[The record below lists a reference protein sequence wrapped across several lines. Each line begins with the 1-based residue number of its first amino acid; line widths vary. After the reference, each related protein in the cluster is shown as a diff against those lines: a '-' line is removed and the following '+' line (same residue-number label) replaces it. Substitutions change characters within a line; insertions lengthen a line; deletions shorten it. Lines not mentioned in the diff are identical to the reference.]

1 MRMKLSPPTSA
12 SRRRA
17 LWLAELTALFSL
29 ACSWLPVHSAEAPRA
44 ASGTSTHW
52 SFRPLTN
59 PPVPDV
65 QDVNWARSEIDR
77 FLLARL
83 MKAGIRPSAPADKRT
98 LIRRATFDLTGLP
111 PTPEEVD
118 AFLADESANAFDAVI
133 ERLLASPH
141 YGERWGRHWLDVVR
155 YADTAGETADFP
167 VPHAWRYR
175 NYVIDAFNHDKPYNE
190 FLREQVAGDI
200 LAAQLPVDAPPER
213 YRELLVATGYISI
226 ARRFGFDTDK
236 DLYLTIDD
244 TLDTVSKSV
253 LGLALGCARCHDHK
267 YDPISVEDYYALYGI
282 FESTRFPFP
291 GCEKTKS
298 PRDMVPLMT
307 PADWERI
314 VKPHQQQV
322 SELDRLLQDQAGKRT
337 AAANRYKEAS
347 ATSRRELGAGA
358 IDNGGQQPVAQL
370 DGKPLPPVE
379 VRRGDLLLL
388 SILPRGNHGAD
399 STTVELALAEVNG
412 NDRWSLTADA
422 LEEFHSGNPH
432 RDRQGNP
439 RTWCFLDV
447 RDGAAFLSDKVRD
460 IEKHP
465 GLHVWRLGEL
475 PSALINETEAPIKAW
490 TATFPPRSF
499 AVHPSAA
506 GGVAVG
512 WISPIDGPVSISGL
526 VADADAAG
534 GDGVAWKVELI
545 SQATG
550 DLLALADLENEVAA
564 TRVARDQLV
573 SQAPRFDLAYA
584 VAEGS
589 PHDAQIQRRGDPEN
603 RGDFVP
609 RRFLS
614 VLGGAP
620 VPPGSGSGRL
630 ELAESLASPDNP
642 LTPRVIVNRIWQHH
656 FGAGLVNTPSDFG
669 MRGADPSHP
678 ELIDYLARRF
688 IDGGWSIKGMH
699 RLIMKSA
706 AWQQASADDPERAR
720 VDAGDVLWWRFR
732 SRRLSAEEIRDT
744 ILAVTGELDPTP
756 GGPHPFPDE
765 KSWGFTQHGP
775 FNAVYDHNRRS
786 VYLMTQRIKRH
797 PFLTLFDGPD
807 ANSSTADRFSTTVP
821 TQALFF
827 ANDPFVHTKAEAF
840 AGRLMALPDDD
851 ARLDRTWRLAF
862 SRLPEVEERAAAHE
876 FLKDYSAELTDVP
889 EAERPRQAWSAW
901 LRVVL
906 SSNELIYID

>member
-1 MRMKLSPPTSA
+1 MYTELSSAPPSQFRLYAFVLSTIVAGLSIVWMLRPAQSA
-12 SRRRA
+12 DK
-17 LWLAELTALFSL
+17 
-29 ACSWLPVHSAEAPRA
+29 
-44 ASGTSTHW
+44 SGAVVSTHW
-52 SFRPLTN
+52 SFQPLISPT
-59 PPVPDV
+59 VPDLH
-65 QDVNWARSEIDR
+65 DAGRARTEIDR
-77 FLLARL
+77 FILARL
-83 MKAGIRPSAPADKRT
+83 DKAGIAPSPPADKKT

-118 AFLADESANAFDAVI
+118 EFLADDTPNAFEVVV

-141 YGERWGRHWLDVVR
+141 YGERWGRHWLDLVR

-175 NYVIDAFNHDKPYNE
+175 NYVIDAFNKDKPYDA

-200 LAAQLPVDAPPER
+200 LASQLPPDAPAER

-291 GCEKTKS
+291 GCEKTKA

-307 PADWERI
+307 PADWDRI
-314 VKPHQQQV
+314 VKPHQQQLAD
-322 SELDRLLQDQAGKRT
+322 LDRTIQEQTTKRT
-337 AAANRYKEAS
+337 AAAQRYKESS
-347 ATSRRELGAGA
+347 APAHRELALGA
-358 IDNGGQQPVAQL
+358 IDNGGQQPVAQP
-370 DGKPLPPVE
+370 DGKPLAPVD

-399 STTVELALAEVNG
+399 STTVELAISEASG
-412 NDRWSLTADA
+412 QQRWSLTADA
-422 LEEFHSGNPH
+422 LDDFHAGNPH
-432 RDRQGNP
+432 RDHVANR

-460 IEKHP
+460 IERHP
-465 GLHVWRLGEL
+465 GLHVWRFGDL
-475 PSALINETEAPIKAW
+475 PSALVNETEAPIKAW

-512 WISPIDGPVSISGL
+512 WISPTDGAISISGL

-534 GDGVAWKVELI
+534 GDGVAWRLEVVP
-545 SQATG
+545 QAAAN
-550 DLLALADLENEVAA
+550 LLALADVEEEMASTRA
-564 TRVARDQLV
+564 TRETLI

-630 ELAESLASPDNP
+630 ALAESLSSRDNP

-656 FGAGLVNTPSDFG
+656 FGVGLVSTPSDFG
-669 MRGADPSHP
+669 LRGVEPSHP

-688 IDGGWSIKGMH
+688 IDGGWSIKAMH
-699 RLIMKSA
+699 RMIMKSA
-706 AWQQASADDPERAR
+706 VYQQVSADDPERMRIDPGNA
-720 VDAGDVLWWRFR
+720 LWWRFR
-732 SRRLSAEEIRDT
+732 PRRLSAEEIRDT

-765 KSWGFTQHGP
+765 KTWGFTQHGP
-775 FNAVYDHNRRS
+775 FNAVYDHNQRS

-827 ANDPFVHTKAEAF
+827 ANDPFVHAKADAF
-840 AGRLMALPDDD
+840 AGRLMTLANDD

-862 SRLPEVEERAAAHE
+862 SRLPDADERAAAHE
-876 FLKDYSAELTDVP
+876 FLKDYAAELADLP
-889 EAERPRQAWSAW
+889 EADRARQAWAAW

-906 SSNELIYID
+906 SSNELIYVD